1 MADEE
6 YAIYMVAD
14 CLWPAAID
22 LTSVTYDRALT
33 LESNV
38 AGMTVEALG
47 TVDKAA
53 FLGSDPNLKI
63 EATATRDAAFWL
75 ASDLQQPR
83 LTPTVTKDVNFTLN
97 SEPAPPKLSA
107 ETSGDFNI
115 VTESEAREP
124 SLVCDAT
131 FDAAFAAMVADVEG
145 LQLQLSRMVRSIFE
159 PPPDAAIF
167 VLKYATSE
175 EGEENFD
182 RCTVEAGVTTVLR
195 VEILGT
201 RLNTYLIEFFVRT
214 EDGATPS
221 IYKTS
226 DGRPGGIRMLGINAV
241 ASPSGTRQQAI
252 AQIVLSPEDTAQFR
266 EATTALYELRMSNR
280 GFGEDYRVAPKRE
293 RGDTGTFTISVG

>member
-6 YAIYMVAD
+6 YAIYMIAD
-14 CLWPAAID
+14 CHWPSAID
-22 LTSVTYDRALT
+22 LTSVTYDRALF
-33 LESNV
+33 LESDV
-38 AGMTVEALG
+38 VGMTVEALS
-47 TVDKAA
+47 TADRAA
-53 FLGSDPNLKI
+53 FLESEPNLKL

-75 ASDLQQPR
+75 ASDLQQVK
-83 LTPTVTKDVNFTLN
+83 LDPTVTKDVMFELD
-97 SEPAPPKLSA
+97 SEPNPLRLAPNVSIDYNLVA
-107 ETSGDFNI
+107 DAD
-115 VTESEAREP
+115 AREP

-131 FDAAFAAMVADVEG
+131 FDAAIAAMTADVEG
-145 LQLQLSRMVRSIFE
+145 FQLQLSRMVRSIFE

-175 EGEENFD
+175 EGEINFD
-182 RCTVEAGVTTVLR
+182 RSTVEAGVTTVLR

-201 RLNTYLIEFFVRT
+201 RLNTYLIEFFVRS

-221 IYKTS
+221 IYKSS
-226 DGRPGGIRMLGINAV
+226 DGKPGGIRVLGINAV
-241 ASPSGTRQQAI
+241 ASPNGTRQQAI
-252 AQIVLSPEDTAQFR
+252 AQIVLGPEDTAQFH